1 VLWSKNFNNGESTAM
16 GFKSGTALVVIG
28 GLYAGVHLALWNYAF
43 PTRAE
48 MLLWKISCCTLG
60 FPLAFIA
67 LSLIVGFGVLACLFL
82 YEEIEGNRIV
92 VVLGNSLVSMRSYWE
107 NFDRLRH
114 ETAWIK
120 YSTRVAVDVFKGTLL
135 ICFLAIGL
143 AMFATVP
150 LYGFARV
157 YIILESLMSLR
168 RVPLGVYQGITWEQ
182 YIPHL

>member
-1 VLWSKNFNNGESTAM
+1 MLSRWSTKLHNGESTTIGA
-16 GFKSGTALVVIG
+16 KSGNALVVIG

-48 MLLWKISCCTLG
+48 MLLWKISCCALG

-67 LSLIVGFGVLACLFL
+67 LSMIIVYGALACLFL
-82 YEEIEGNRIV
+82 YEQIEGNRIV
-92 VVLGNSLVSMRSYWE
+92 AVMRNSLRSMGSSFWE
-107 NFDRLRH
+107 KSNRPRH
-114 ETAWIK
+114 ETSWIK
-120 YSTRVAVDVFKGTLL
+120 YSTRVLIATLR

-143 AMFATVP
+143 VLFATVP
-150 LYGFARV
+150 LYGFARL

-168 RVPLGVYQGITWEQ
+168 HVPLGVYQGITWAQ